1 MKGLLFFMTILLGC
15 MEVFA
20 QSNQISGT
28 VTSKESGDK
37 LPGVTVRI
45 KNTSTG
51 TQTDADGQ
59 FHLKVP
65 DGQTVSLVFTYVGYQ
80 ALTVN
85 ASPATAV
92 KAQLQLSNANMNEV
106 VVVGYGT
113 VSKGNFTGSASSIN
127 AQKELKD
134 VPANTVAEA
143 LAGRL
148 AGVQVTT
155 TEGRPGAEILI
166 RVRGGGSITQDN
178 SPLYIVDGIQVE
190 NALSLL
196 SPQEIQSIDVLK
208 DAAST
213 AIYGARGANGVV
225 IITTKGGK
233 DMPTRVSYDGYMG
246 VRSIVNQL
254 PVLSP
259 YDYVKYQY
267 KLYNYQTDDDTR
279 KAFRDKYGRWDDLE
293 LYKQVPATDW
303 QQEVFGRDAIN
314 NTHSVAVTGGNKTTS
329 FNLTLNNTS
338 EDGIMLESG
347 YRRTM
352 AAFRFD
358 HTAGKRLKLGIT
370 TRYSRQRVD
379 GVGTSATGSQGTNRL
394 RNAVR
399 YKPFIAPGDEDVVDV
414 FDPEYANLTNL
425 TNPVLLAHNELKY
438 DYRNDANLN
447 GYLNFTILDG
457 LTFRSVVG
465 FTSTGTRTN
474 TYNGYVTSIARSNAD
489 MPVVTIAT
497 GETTT
502 FTNANTLTYSRT
514 FKNLHQ
520 VDLLAGQEI
529 YMLKGNTLST
539 TVKWIPVDLTP
550 DQAFAGIQ
558 KATPPTGQI
567 QDPPAT
573 ALTQNRLI
581 SFFGRANYG
590 YNNRYLATMTLRY
603 DGSSRFNYENGFA
616 AFPSVA
622 LAWRVSQE
630 NFMRNVRWLSD
641 LKLRGTLGTAGN
653 NRISEDLFKTM
664 YGTSTSSYA
673 FDESV
678 TPGTAP
684 LSLANPKLKWET
696 TVSRNLGLDIAILD
710 SRISAS
716 FDYYHNNT
724 RGLLLGVQI
733 PPTTG
738 YNAQIQNVGKT
749 QNKGVELQ
757 IAAVVINRKKMSYNV
772 SFNIAANRNKIV
784 SLGTDPAGAPLKSYY
799 AQSGWVN
806 SLNDFLVEVGKP
818 VGQFYGYVT
827 DGYYQVDDFNYD
839 ATAQRYTL
847 KSDVPN
853 TSAVAL
859 GSREA
864 QPGDLKLKKLSKDNT
879 MNVGL
884 NDRQV
889 LGNAQPSFFG
899 GLNQQFTYRGFDVS
913 VFVNFSYGNKV
924 YNANKIEFTT
934 TYQYKDNNLLKEM
947 KDAWKWYDG
956 NGALVTDP
964 DALKTLNRDTKY
976 WSAPAGNYFLH
987 SYAIEDGSFI
997 RISNV
1002 TIGYSLPASWLK
1014 KTHVFSRFR
1023 VFATVN
1029 NLHTFTKYSGYDP
1042 EANTR
1047 RSNPL
1052 TPGVDYAAYPR
1063 SRFILGGVNVSF

>member
-1 MKGLLFFMTILLGC
+1 MKGLIFFMTILLGC
-15 MEVFA
+15 MGVFA

-45 KNTSTG
+45 KNTNTG
-51 TQTDADGQ
+51 TRTDADGQ
-59 FHLKVP
+59 FHLSVP
-65 DGQTVSLVFTYVGYQ
+65 NGQTVSLVLTYVGYQ
-80 ALTVN
+80 TLAVN
-85 ASPATAV
+85 ASPSSPV
-92 KAQLQLSNANMNEV
+92 KAQLLLANNNMNEV

-113 VSKGNFTGSASSIN
+113 VSKGNFTGAASSLN

-134 VPANTVAEA
+134 VPANTAAEA

-155 TEGRPGAEILI
+155 TEGRPGADILI

-246 VRSIVNQL
+246 VRSIVNEL

-267 KLYNYQTDDDTR
+267 KLYNYQTDDDT
-279 KAFRDKYGRWDDLE
+279 KNSFRDKYGRWEDLE

-303 QQEVFGRDAIN
+303 QDEVFGRNATN
-314 NTHSVAVTGGNKTTS
+314 NTHVVTVTGGNKTSS

-338 EDGIMLESG
+338 EQGIMLESG

-358 HTAGKRLKLGIT
+358 HTASKRLKVGIT

-379 GVGTSATGSQGTNRL
+379 GVGTSNTGSQGTNRL

-438 DYRNDANLN
+438 DYRNDVNLN

-457 LTFRSVVG
+457 LSFRSTIG

-474 TYNGYVTSIARSNAD
+474 TYNGYVTSVARSNAN

-502 FTNANTLTYSRT
+502 LTNSNTLSYS
-514 FKNLHQ
+514 KNFNNKHQ

-529 YMLKGNTLST
+529 YMLKGNTQST
-539 TVKWIPVDLTP
+539 TVKWMPVDLTP
-550 DQAFAGIQ
+550 EQAFAGIQ

-567 QDPPAT
+567 QDPPT
-573 ALTQNRLI
+573 TSVTQNRLI

-590 YNNRYLATMTLRY
+590 YNNRYLATLTLRY

-622 LAWRVSQE
+622 LAWRITQE
-630 NFMRNVRWLSD
+630 DFMRNIHWLSD
-641 LKLRGTLGTAGN
+641 LKLRATLGTAGN

-684 LSLANPKLKWET
+684 LSLANPRLKWET
-696 TVSRNLGLDIAILD
+696 TVSRNLGLDVAILD
-710 SRISAS
+710 NRISAS
-716 FDYYHNNT
+716 IDYYHNNT
-724 RGLLLGVQI
+724 RDLLLSAKI
-733 PPTTG
+733 PTTSG
-738 YNAQIQNVGKT
+738 YTDQVQNVGKT
-749 QNKGVELQ
+749 QNKGLELQ
-757 IAAVVINRKKMSYNV
+757 VAAMVINRKKVTYNI

-784 SLGTDPAGAPLKSYY
+784 SLGTDPTGAPLKSYY

-806 SLNDFLVEVGKP
+806 SLNDFLVEVGQP
-818 VGQFYGYVT
+818 LGQFYGYVT
-827 DGYYQVDDFNYD
+827 DGYYKIEDFNYD
-839 ATAQRYTL
+839 ASTQHYTL

-853 TSAVAL
+853 NSAVAL
-859 GSREA
+859 GSREV
-864 QPGDLKLKKLSKDNT
+864 QPGDLKLKKLTKDT
-879 MNVGL
+879 SMIIGL
-884 NDRQV
+884 NDRKV
-889 LGNAQPSFFG
+889 LGNAQPKFFG
-899 GLNQQFTYRGFDVS
+899 GFNQQFTWRGFDMS
-913 VFVNFSYGNKV
+913 VFINFSYGNKV

-934 TYQYKDNNLLKEM
+934 AYQYKDNNLIKEM
-947 KDAWKWYDG
+947 KDAWKWYND
-956 NGALVTDP
+956 NGVLVSDPEQLQALN
-964 DALKTLNRDTKY
+964 KDTKY
-976 WSAPAGNYFLH
+976 WSAPGGNYFLH
-987 SYAIEDGSFI
+987 SFAIEDGSFI
-997 RISNV
+997 RISNL
-1002 TIGYSLPASWLK
+1002 TIGYSLPASLLK
-1014 KTHVFSRFR
+1014 RTHVFSRFR
-1023 VFATVN
+1023 VYATVN
-1029 NLHTFTKYSGYDP
+1029 NLYTFTKYTGYDP

-1063 SRFILGGVNVSF
+1063 SRFILGGINASF